1 MLERDF
7 QAQLIKELRVLFP
20 GCIIMKNDANYIQGI
35 PDLIVL
41 YKDKWASLECK
52 KNRKASR
59 QPNQEYYVKLMND
72 MSYSSFIYP
81 ENKKEVLDELQQAFG
96 A

>member
-41 YKDKWASLECK
+41 YKNKWASLECK